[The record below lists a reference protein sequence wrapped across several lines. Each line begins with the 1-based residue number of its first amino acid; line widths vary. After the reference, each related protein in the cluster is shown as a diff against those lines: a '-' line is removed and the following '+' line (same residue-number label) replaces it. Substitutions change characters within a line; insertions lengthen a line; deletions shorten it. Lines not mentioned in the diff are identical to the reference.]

1 MIKIKKLTFSKT
13 DVLVIA
19 TVIIFSIIY
28 ALMSIVKHNSFQT
41 FGWDL
46 AVFDHGI
53 WQWAH
58 FKIPYSSFHDLPWL
72 ADHFHLILIT
82 LAPFYWIWSD
92 VRVLLIVQA
101 FLVSFG
107 ALPLYY
113 LSKKVTKNNLFSF
126 VAVLGY
132 LLFYSL
138 QSFIFSDFHE
148 LAYLPFTLGSIMLF
162 WELRKTYLYWISFV
176 LALLVKEEIGNSTYF
191 YYNYNNR
198 LAIKFIE
205 YMLSLEEKEFPKWL
219 IVLLHSLSKFKIYIQ
234 LGLVFG
240 SSIKT
245 KEFHD
250 IDVLLMYDAN
260 KTKEVKKIKEGI
272 RKSGL
277 VAQPIRY
284 IDITEKDI
292 LLNKE
297 DKIFYNVISDSL
309 IFHNP
314 EKYVGVVR
322 KCRR

>member
-113 LSKKVTKNNLFSF
+113 LSKKVT
-126 VAVLGY
+126 
-132 LLFYSL
+132 
-138 QSFIFSDFHE
+138 
-148 LAYLPFTLGSIMLF
+148 
-162 WELRKTYLYWISFV
+162 
-176 LALLVKEEIGNSTYF
+176 
-191 YYNYNNR
+191 
-198 LAIKFIE
+198 
-205 YMLSLEEKEFPKWL
+205 
-219 IVLLHSLSKFKIYIQ
+219 
-234 LGLVFG
+234 
-240 SSIKT
+240 
-245 KEFHD
+245 
-250 IDVLLMYDAN
+250 
-260 KTKEVKKIKEGI
+260 
-272 RKSGL
+272 
-277 VAQPIRY
+277 
-284 IDITEKDI
+284 
-292 LLNKE
+292 
-297 DKIFYNVISDSL
+297 
-309 IFHNP
+309 
-314 EKYVGVVR
+314 
-322 KCRR
+322 